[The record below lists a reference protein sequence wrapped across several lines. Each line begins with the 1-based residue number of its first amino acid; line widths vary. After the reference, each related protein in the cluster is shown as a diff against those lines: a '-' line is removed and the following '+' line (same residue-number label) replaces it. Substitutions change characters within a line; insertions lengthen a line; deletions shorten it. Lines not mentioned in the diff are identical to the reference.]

1 MQEWVA
7 YPLSSGSSRP
17 RNQTG
22 VSSIAG
28 GFFTNWAMREALP
41 LQGYLLRPTCPI
53 LCHHHGSLT
62 ESLDQAQV
70 CFSFFSLSH
79 HSLSCPRGSGDG
91 RTLMHMCFW
100 YNQVCFLV
108 KTTKHSDLSSTLWE
122 IPTDLLREATG
133 KQRFSKTRTWS
144 MSQSWSKCPGVNV
157 GQNEDIKCE
166 KQTELLSWKTNC
178 KVDSVCVFVSD
189 SLPPHGL

>member
-1 MQEWVA
+1 MGSLSLIQWIFPTQESNWGLRHCRWIFYKLSYEGSPFSTRLPVKTHLSH
-7 YPLSSGSSRP
+7 PLSSSWFPDWVSGSSP
-17 RNQTG
+17 G
-22 VSSIAG
+22 L
-28 GFFTNWAMREALP
+28 FF
-41 LQGYLLRPTCPI
+41 
-53 LCHHHGSLT
+53 
-62 ESLDQAQV
+62 
-70 CFSFFSLSH
+70 FFSLSH

-108 KTTKHSDLSSTLWE
+108 KTAKHSDLSSTLWE

-166 KQTELLSWKTNC
+166 KQTKLLSWKTNC
-178 KVDSVCVFVSD
+178 KVDSVCAFVYD